1 MKYVLDTNVYL
12 QAVRSEEQRER
23 FRTTFL
29 PLLPATFLA
38 AVVAYELAVDA
49 ADRRTRSLVED
60 FVRPLERSGRILTP
74 TFEDWLDA
82 ARIVTTIYERDRSWR
97 SKLPALLNDV
107 LIALCARRI
116 GATLLTYNVA
126 DFRLIRRHRD
136 FALRVLGA

>member
-1 MKYVLDTNVYL
+1 MKYILDTNVYL
-12 QAVRSEEQRER
+12 EAVRSEEQRRR

-60 FVRPLERSGRILTP
+60 FVRPLESSGRIVTP

-97 SKLPALLNDV
+97 SKLPVLLNDV

-116 GATLLTYNVA
+116 GATLLTYNAA

>member
-1 MKYVLDTNVYL
+1 VKYVLDTNVYL
-12 QAVRSEEQRER
+12 EAVRSEEHRKR

-49 ADRRTRSLVED
+49 ADRRTRELVED
-60 FVRPLERSGRILTP
+60 FVRPLERSGRIVTP
-74 TFEDWLDA
+74 AFEDWLDA
-82 ARIVTTIYERDRSWR
+82 ARIVTAVSERDRSWQ

-107 LIALCARRI
+107 LIALSARRI
-116 GATLLTYNVA
+116 GATLLTYNA
-126 DFRLIRRHRD
+126 KDFRLIRRHRA